1 MLQWLQKE
9 VMNDFMII
17 YICALQSSH
26 LHIQQ
31 PFLFIY
37 LFFSL

>member
-1 MLQWLQKE
+1 
-9 VMNDFMII
+9 MII
-17 YICALQSSH
+17 YIFALQSSH

-37 LFFSL
+37 LFFFSVKAAHAKCRIY